1 MKFYIG
7 IDIGGTKIATIIADE
22 NFNIKSK
29 ERFLTKKTITPEK
42 TMDKIVENIGKQ
54 LQELNLDETY
64 IKSIGISCGGPL
76 NSKEGV
82 ILSPPNLPGWDN
94 VRIVEKL
101 KKIYKKPVFIQND
114 ANACALA
121 EWKLGAGV
129 GYENL
134 IFLTFGTGM
143 GAGLILNN
151 KLYTGKQDTA
161 GEVGH
166 MRLSNTGPLGFGKKG
181 SFEGFCSGGGIVR
194 LGEIFLKKA
203 IKEGY
208 NGKLVELYK
217 DKIEAKEILD
227 LAQGGEELSLKI
239 INESARRLGQGLSI
253 LIDIL
258 NPEAIIIGSIYTRCE
273 NLFNK
278 ILKREIEKEA
288 LDISFRECKILPA
301 KLNENIG
308 DLASLIVATGNY

>member
-94 VRIVEKL
+94 VRIVEKF

-217 DKIEAKEILD
+217 DKVEAKEILD

>member
-1 MKFYIG
+1 MKFYVG

-22 NFNIKSK
+22 DFNIKSK

-42 TMDKIVENIGKQ
+42 TMEKIVENIGKQ
-54 LQELNLDETY
+54 LRKLDLNETY

-94 VRIVEKL
+94 VKIVEKF
-101 KKIYKKPVFIQND
+101 KEIYKKPVFIQND

-121 EWKLGAGV
+121 EWKLGAGI

-166 MRLSNTGPLGFGKKG
+166 IRLSNTGPLGFGKKG
-181 SFEGFCSGGGIVR
+181 SFEGFCSGGGIVK
-194 LGEIFLKKA
+194 LGEIFLSKA

-208 NGKLVELYK
+208 NGKLVELYE
-217 DKIEAKEILD
+217 DEIEAKEILD
-227 LAQGGEELSLKI
+227 LAQKGEELSLKI
-239 INESARRLGQGLSI
+239 IDESAKRLGQGLSI

-278 ILKREIEKEA
+278 RLKRELEKEA

>member
-217 DKIEAKEILD
+217 DKIEAKDILD

>member
-94 VRIVEKL
+94 VKIVEKF

-217 DKIEAKEILD
+217 DKVEAKEILD

>member
-1 MKFYIG
+1 MKIYIG

-29 ERFLTKKTITPEK
+29 ERFLTKETITPEK

-54 LQELNLDETY
+54 LQKLNLDETY

-94 VRIVEKL
+94 VRIVEKF
-101 KKIYKKPVFIQND
+101 KEIYKKPVFIQND

-121 EWKLGAGV
+121 EWKLGAGI

-166 MRLSNTGPLGFGKKG
+166 IRLSNTGPLGFGKKG
-181 SFEGFCSGGGIVR
+181 SFEGFCSGGGIVK
-194 LGEIFLKKA
+194 LGEIFLNKA

-208 NGKLVELYK
+208 NGRLVELYRNR
-217 DKIEAKEILD
+217 IEAKEILD
-227 LAQGGEELSLKI
+227 LAQDGEELSLKI

-278 ILKREIEKEA
+278 RLKREIQKEA
-288 LDISFRECKILPA
+288 LDISLRECKILPA

-308 DLASLIVATGNY
+308 DLAALIVATGNY

>member
-217 DKIEAKEILD
+217 DKVEAKEILD

>member
-1 MKFYIG
+1 MKLYIG
-7 IDIGGTKIATIIADE
+7 IDIGGTKIATIIGDE
-22 NFNIKSK
+22 DFNIKSK
-29 ERFLTKKTITPEK
+29 EIFLTKKTITPEK
-42 TMDKIVENIGKQ
+42 TMDKIVENIGNQ
-54 LQELNLDETY
+54 LQELNLDENY

-94 VRIVEKL
+94 VKIVENFQ
-101 KKIYKKPVFIQND
+101 KIYKKPVFIQND

-121 EWKLGAGV
+121 EWKLGAGI

-166 MRLSNTGPLGFGKKG
+166 IRLSDTGPLGFGKMG
-181 SFEGFCSGGGIVR
+181 SFEGFCSGGGIVK
-194 LGEIFLKKA
+194 LGEIFLNKA

-217 DKIEAKEILD
+217 NKIEAKEILD
-227 LAQGGEELSLKI
+227 LAQSGEELSLKI
-239 INESARRLGQGLSI
+239 IDESAKRLGQGLSI

-273 NLFNK
+273 NLFNEK
-278 ILKREIEKEA
+278 LEMELEKEA

>member
-94 VRIVEKL
+94 VKIVEKF